1 MIKTGLFFGSFSPI
15 HIGHLA
21 VANYMAVCT
30 DLEEVWFVVSPQNPL
45 KPANLLWDEMFRLEL
60 VKIAVAGTPF
70 FSVCDVEYSLPRP
83 SYTIQTLRALSQHYP
98 QREFVLVMGS
108 DSLAD
113 FSHWKDYR
121 QIISNY
127 CRYIYPRPNSSAG
140 VPVGV
145 ETTPENARIVEAPQM
160 ELSSTFIRQS
170 LAKGLDVRCF
180 VPQQVWPLIKERY

>member
-1 MIKTGLFFGSFSPI
+1 MTKTGLFFGSFSPI

-45 KPANLLWDEMFRLEL
+45 KPTNLLWDEMFRLEL
-60 VKIAVAGTPF
+60 VKIAVEGTPF

-121 QIISNY
+121 QIIANY
-127 CRYIYPRPNSSAG
+127 CRYIYPRPNFSAG
-140 VPVGV
+140 VLVGV
-145 ETTPENARIVEAPQM
+145 EATPENARIVEAPQM